1 MTFGEKLKTLR
12 KEHGYSQE
20 EFAQHLDVSRQAV
33 SKWESDRGTPE
44 TKKLLQISTIF
55 GVTLDYLLK
64 DEHTEDNQYNGGY
77 YVSREMIDGF
87 LSYKRQGAK
96 RIAVGVSLII
106 LSNIFGCVP
115 VYRQVALTL
124 YWITMA
130 IGIAVLI
137 WHIFQPKRYQEI
149 GKKPLLFDDTTLKEF
164 RVEHEENQKKY
175 VLMIIVGAIILILSP
190 QITLIAGNYIDNN
203 VSNGLSWIFHAGWVA
218 LFILAGIAIHAENMI
233 AQNTQYMSNK
243 SRKGQ
248 FTWVYMAL
256 PVTAIAVVIGILTN
270 AWSPVIP
277 IIVLLCILLVTVCK
291 LLIERRNSK

>member
-1 MTFGEKLKTLR
+1 MTFGEKLKALR

-64 DEHTEDNQYNGGY
+64 DEHAEDNQYNGGY

-96 RIAVGVSLII
+96 RIAVGASLII

-190 QITLIAGNYIDNN
+190 QITLIANNYIDNN

-248 FTWVYMAL
+248 FTWVYVAL

-277 IIVLLCILLVTVCK
+277 IIILLCILLVTVCK

>member
-1 MTFGEKLKTLR
+1 M
-12 KEHGYSQE
+12 
-20 EFAQHLDVSRQAV
+20 
-33 SKWESDRGTPE
+33 
-44 TKKLLQISTIF
+44 QISTIF

-115 VYRQVALTL
+115 VYKQVALTL

-164 RVEHEENQKKY
+164 RVEHEKNQKKY

-190 QITLIAGNYIDNN
+190 QITLIADNYIDNN

-218 LFILAGIAIHAENMI
+218 LFILAGIAVHAENMI
-233 AQNTQYMSNK
+233 AQNTQYMSKK

-248 FTWVYMAL
+248 FTWVYTAL
-256 PVTAIAVVIGILTN
+256 PVTAIAVVIGVLTN

-277 IIVLLCILLVTVCK
+277 IIILLCILLVTVCK
-291 LLIERRNSK
+291 LLIERRNQNE

>member
-1 MTFGEKLKTLR
+1 MTFGEKLKALR

-137 WHIFQPKRYQEI
+137 WHIFQPKQYQEI

-164 RVEHEENQKKY
+164 RVEHEKNQKKY

-190 QITLIAGNYIDNN
+190 QITLIADNYIDNN

-218 LFILAGIAIHAENMI
+218 LFILAGIAIHTENMI
-233 AQNTQYMSNK
+233 AQNTQYMSKK

-248 FTWVYMAL
+248 FTWVYVAL